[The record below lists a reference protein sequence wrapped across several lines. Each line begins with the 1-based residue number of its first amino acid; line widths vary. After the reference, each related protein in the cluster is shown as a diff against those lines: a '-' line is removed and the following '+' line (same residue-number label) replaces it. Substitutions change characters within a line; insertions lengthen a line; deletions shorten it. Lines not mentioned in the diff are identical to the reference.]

1 MSKMPKQLVI
11 VFFLF
16 ICFGWQVS
24 AQDKVVDQVV
34 AIVGNNPIL
43 KSDVEN
49 VYLQRQMQGDVSDGD
64 MKCEILEDLLIEKLL
79 VAEAELDTNITVTE
93 AQINRTMDGQI
104 QRYLQYAGSVEEL
117 ERNMGKKLP
126 QIKADM
132 KEMISNQLL
141 TQQMR
146 QKIIGDL
153 TVTPSE
159 VRYFYRGMKEDEK
172 PNVKPQLEYAQ
183 IVLIPRVSQE
193 EDMRVKARLRDFKK
207 RVETGKTS
215 FATLAIMYS
224 EGPSAKNGGEMDYMG
239 RGQLDK
245 SYADAAFNLKGDRIS
260 NVVRSEFG
268 YHIIQVVDRKG
279 QKLKTRHIIMKPK
292 VDAEELEK
300 ATNALDSLATG
311 IRKKEISFEQA
322 AYLYS
327 GDKDSKNS
335 GGLVLNPNTMAT
347 RFDLSQLNPA
357 DSKVLK
363 EMKIGEISEPFEAVD
378 AKGRKVVKIVM
389 LKNRIKAHRADLKND
404 YKLISDRFL
413 NKKQE
418 QTLDKWI
425 GKQQSDTYIHIDE
438 SYANCNFRFSNW
450 VK

>member
-1 MSKMPKQLVI
+1 MPKQLVI